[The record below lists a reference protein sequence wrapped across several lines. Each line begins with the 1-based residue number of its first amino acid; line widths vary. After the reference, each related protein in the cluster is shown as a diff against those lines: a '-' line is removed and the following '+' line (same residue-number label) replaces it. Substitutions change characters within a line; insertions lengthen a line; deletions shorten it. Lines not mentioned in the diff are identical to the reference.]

1 MKFDILWDLDIAG
14 NRVCTYM
21 YDNQEAEE
29 EKEAAQVKEQA
40 WLVQVCP
47 LWCVSR
53 ALSCV
58 SLSQPTW

>member
-1 MKFDILWDLDIAG
+1 MKFEILGNLDIAG

-40 WLVQVCP
+40 WLMQVCTR
-47 LWCVSR
+47 WCVSR
-53 ALSCV
+53 ALCCV
-58 SLSQPTW
+58 SLNKPTW